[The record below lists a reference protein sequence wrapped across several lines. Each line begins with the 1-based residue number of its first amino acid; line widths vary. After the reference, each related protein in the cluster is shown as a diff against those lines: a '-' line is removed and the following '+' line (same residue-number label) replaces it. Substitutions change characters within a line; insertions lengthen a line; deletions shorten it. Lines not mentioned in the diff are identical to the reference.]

1 MSNPIPDGAILT
13 YNGTWPPGTYG
24 GFADYTGSVFADLTN
39 AGIAV
44 RGVSGGFGLL
54 NSALGTSFPIQ
65 LQLQVEN
72 GLGFRDVSDVISI
85 VRGAVYQEAGAYP
98 VSDSIPYVQATANGP
113 AQTTGQPAAMPG
125 AASTS
130 SISDWFSNL
139 TSKGL
144 STLGL
149 VFIGLALGVVL
160 LLTAQTKR
168 SIGV

>member
-1 MSNPIPDGAILT
+1 MSNPIPDGAVLS
-13 YNGTWPPGTYG
+13 YSGTWPPGTYG

-72 GLGFRDVSDVISI
+72 GLGFGDVSDVISI

-98 VSDSIPYVQATANGP
+98 IADSIPYVQATASSP
-113 AQTTGQPAAMPG
+113 AQGTGQPTPVSAP
-125 AASTS
+125 STG
-130 SISDWFSNL
+130 SISSWFSDL